1 MNLNDPHNRLSF
13 YGIMLKH
20 WSDPAQP
27 FVAFCPYLES
37 MFGVTIDQLPELMEQ
52 RTILVPYGPHYHFP
66 GTDERGRL
74 ERVEALKR
82 AIVAVKQLI

>member
-1 MNLNDPHNRLSF
+1 MNLKDPHNRLSF

-20 WSDPAQP
+20 WSDPAQQ
-27 FVAFCPYLES
+27 FVAFCPYLS
-37 MFGVTIDQLPELMEQ
+37 MFEVTIDQLPELLAQ
-52 RTILVPYGPHYHFP
+52 RTVDLGEDKPHYHFP